1 MVAGPLTKSHSLP
14 FLPGCVPHDLHKP
27 KQFRPQTLAY
37 KMDAAVDNKK
47 EVPGMPNPSD
57 PNMQQLIMQLT
68 DPTWRFKHTGQKVMT
83 GAERKELKESQRNT
97 YRPRVQP
104 AWLKHARQVLRF
116 EGYFQEKVEENAHE
130 NCRFR
135 HCQIMYYLEDGT
147 MQVNE
152 PKVENSGIPQ
162 GAFIKRHVIPH
173 TDGRGSI
180 LPTDLKLG
188 VQIEIYGKIF
198 QLCKCD
204 QFTKWFYG
212 EAGLD
217 LGEECDAPT
226 DAYTEAVDMEIKVRH
241 GHFGIPRNVM
251 EGKHYNELQLGG
263 ARGNQG
269 LDQFLKNDGKVL
281 RFYSYWDDH
290 TRYGQ
295 RQYQVIQY
303 FLADDSVQISDQYQR
318 NSGRDPFPT
327 MFKRRRMEKNYKVN
341 AVPGMLQK
349 DPIYVTPDDLVC
361 GQYLEVLGRAFF
373 LYDCDDF
380 TKNFYNVYMGVEQVP
395 FPKQVEDPVIYH
407 AKLHPPP
414 HNGPGTE
421 EDSLASCI
429 HLQPQVPKQDL
440 VKLTTLDGKILRFE
454 ARCANGQVEDEDRKF
469 IIGYFCA
476 NDTVA
481 CWELRQRNS
490 GFAEGK
496 FAERGRK
503 RNPYTGE
510 WYKAHDFFVGASC
523 SISCMPMVVTRAD
536 EYTLKYLEEN
546 SDQFPT
552 SNVGYILSR
561 IAAIKDD
568 EQCKAAGSLDPD
580 TFRDA
585 VEQITGVYLV
595 DQELITLLRRFGEPS
610 DEPRIS
616 MEALLAA
623 IY

>member
-1 MVAGPLTKSHSLP
+1 
-14 FLPGCVPHDLHKP
+14 
-27 KQFRPQTLAY
+27 
-37 KMDAAVDNKK
+37 
-47 EVPGMPNPSD
+47 MPNPSD
-57 PNMQQLIMQLT
+57 PSMQQLIMQLT
-68 DPTWRFKHTGQKVMT
+68 DPTWRFKHTGQKMMT

-135 HCQIMYYLEDGT
+135 HCQIMYFLEDGT

-173 TDGRGSI
+173 VDGRGSI

-188 VQIEIYGKIF
+188 AQIEIYGKIF

-212 EAGLD
+212 EAGLE
-217 LGEECDAPT
+217 LGEECNAPT
-226 DAYTEAVDMEIKVRH
+226 DAYTSAVDMEIKVRH

-263 ARGNQG
+263 ARGNNG
-269 LDQFLKNDGKVL
+269 LEQFLKNDGKVL

-290 TRYGQ
+290 TRYGS

-303 FLADDSVQISDQYQR
+303 FLADDSIQMGDQYPR
-318 NSGRDPFPT
+318 NSGRHPFPT
-327 MFKRRRMEKNYKVN
+327 LFKRRKMEKQFKVN

-349 DPIYVTPDDLVC
+349 DPVYVMPQDLVC
-361 GQYLEVLGRAFF
+361 GQFLEVLGRAYF

-380 TKNFYNVYMGVEQVP
+380 TRDFYQTYMGVEQVAY
-395 FPKQVEDPVIYH
+395 PKCVEDDPIIH
-407 AKLHPPP
+407 QKLTPPP
-414 HNGPGTE
+414 HNGPGTA
-421 EDSLASCI
+421 EDSLLNCI
-429 HLQPQVPKQDL
+429 HLQPPVPKQDL

-454 ARCANGQVEDEDRKF
+454 ARCANYQVEDEDRKF
-469 IIGYFCA
+469 IIGFFLA

-496 FAERGRK
+496 FKERGRTK
-503 RNPYTGE
+503 NPATGDY
-510 WYKAHDFFVGASC
+510 YKPQELYVGAEVA
-523 SISCMPMVVTRAD
+523 ISCMPMVITRAD
-536 EYTLKYLEEN
+536 EYTLKYMEEN
-546 SDQFPT
+546 AYDFPMCDAGTILHKISD
-552 SNVGYILSR
+552 
-561 IAAIKDD
+561 IKNDP
-568 EQCKAAGSLDPD
+568 EIRSANSFDPD
-580 TFRDA
+580 SFRNV
-585 VEQITGVYLV
+585 VEQKTGIYLV
-595 DQELITLLRRFGEPS
+595 DQELITLLRRFGEAS
-610 DEPRIS
+610 EEPKIG
-616 MEALLAA
+616 MEALLGSLS
-623 IY
+623 